1 MANLTKRSVFV
12 IGDGGLA
19 VTVPKSW
26 ATFNNL
32 KAKDKLIG
40 ISDGVLLYVPKK
52 MAKNKRALAQML
64 KRFEIK

>member
-32 KAKDKLIG
+32 KPKDKLIG
-40 ISDGVLLYVPKK
+40 ISDGVLLYVPEKV
-52 MAKNKRALAQML
+52 AENKRAMAEIL
-64 KRFEIK
+64 KKFEIK